1 VSDSVRA
8 TERGTALV
16 ADGSRQVAAAGGTI
30 RTLADVVD
38 RSAQAAAQIAASAGQ
53 QAGGMS
59 QIREAMASIHEA
71 LQQTVA
77 STRQAE
83 HTAADLNTLGGRLV
97 TLVGGRGPL
106 SRG

>member
-1 VSDSVRA
+1 V
-8 TERGTALV
+8 T
-16 ADGSRQVAAAGGTI
+16 AAGETI
-30 RTLADVVD
+30 RTLAEVVD

-53 QAGGMS
+53 QAGGMV

-83 HTAADLNTLGGRLV
+83 HAAADLNTLGSRLV
-97 TLVGGRGPL
+97 SLVSGSGPL
-106 SRG
+106 TRA